1 MYLLCFFGIVSS
13 QATGCPT
20 ESRGKKFVHQILL
33 FYSYIWKI
41 MSLTQ
46 TQAVG
51 MDLEQPKFP
60 QLIYVPIKWEDRQ
73 LNRYQ
78 LGTHG

>member
-1 MYLLCFFGIVSS
+1 
-13 QATGCPT
+13 
-20 ESRGKKFVHQILL
+20 
-33 FYSYIWKI
+33 

-51 MDLEQPKFP
+51 MDLVQPKSP
-60 QLIYVPIKWEDRQ
+60 QLIYVPIKREDRQ

-78 LGTHG
+78 LGTHGWHRKGNHTCVIQIIDISERK